1 MDMQGLVFLL
11 ELHVYLVFGEVVK
24 ANTTPERYATKR
36 FSTNKGTE
44 IIHVFLYDI
53 NRADLWQYMDM
64 L

>member
-53 NRADLWQYMDM
+53 NRADL
-64 L
+64 